1 MWTGAVHGQCPGVC
15 PDYRVVSEGVWVGG
29 EGPPQTG
36 RGGQPSSH
44 HIYNTA
50 KSTNCDWLFRK
61 DPNFQSKTKITK

>member
-15 PDYRVVSEGVWVGG
+15 PDYRVVTEGVWVGG

-44 HIYNTA
+44 HIYNT
-50 KSTNCDWLFRK
+50 
-61 DPNFQSKTKITK
+61 QSLLIVIDYLEKTQIFNQRLK

>member
-36 RGGQPSSH
+36 RGGQPSNH
-44 HIYNTA
+44 HIYNM
-50 KSTNCDWLFRK
+50 
-61 DPNFQSKTKITK
+61 QSLLIVIDYLEKTQIFNQRLK